1 MKDVYIRDEDY
12 SYEVE
17 TTYQLEYYISAALIS
32 IDCIQNPV
40 EEMTKKF
47 LNRVQYYHYYVD
59 NLFRFLGLINDRFI
73 YKKVKNDEYL
83 AEEKKSRVESNKR
96 NYLFDEQKFAILSK
110 KMPRNIIEHLDE
122 RNLKTVQ
129 EERGVGGFNVIFI
142 DSSPEMVKSIKKNV
156 KLYPY
161 YLDLVEGKVVFYNI
175 QAGQEKEKMLEV
187 SIDKVQEELELLGQN
202 VKSFADIMKM

>member
-1 MKDVYIRDEDY
+1 MPLFMKDVYIRDEDY

-73 YKKVKNDEYL
+73 YKRP
-83 AEEKKSRVESNKR
+83 AMKSQV
-96 NYLFDEQKFAILSK
+96 
-110 KMPRNIIEHLDE
+110 
-122 RNLKTVQ
+122 
-129 EERGVGGFNVIFI
+129 
-142 DSSPEMVKSIKKNV
+142 
-156 KLYPY
+156 
-161 YLDLVEGKVVFYNI
+161 
-175 QAGQEKEKMLEV
+175 
-187 SIDKVQEELELLGQN
+187 
-202 VKSFADIMKM
+202 